1 VSDARP
7 PLSDHGCIDLPPDRR
22 YSLDR
27 EGQSPRR
34 YVVTHIVK
42 RSLLAVSALA
52 LAFGI
57 FAAGS
62 IPAAHAAAT
71 PATYQVRLVAT
82 PVDKTN
88 PSFVAPLGNLL
99 AWTGSYKGTAKMY
112 VYDLVSGQNVY
123 INPGPAGSYF
133 NPAAEDKYVTFQGH
147 TTGGYDDL
155 YLYNTE
161 TKNLQIVSSLGLDG
175 DQGDWNPR
183 IQGGRVVWEKDTADP
198 TAGSGIYLYDIA
210 SRDKHV
216 ILPGAQYR
224 DPDIWGDYVVCV
236 EDVAS
241 DAGPNASK
249 IVLYNLTTAETTVIA
264 PGDKDNEHP
273 RIDGGKVVWSSGDVW
288 TAGTAATW
296 TTTYQIRLYDLGT
309 SETTTITSDEAG
321 NLNPSIGGD
330 LVVWQTWTPSSVK
343 GYSISSDQTF
353 YVSSERGGDT
363 AREPEVDGTRVA
375 WWGSKGLYYA
385 VPSGEAAK
393 FPDVPTG
400 HHYLTA
406 IENAAAQNIMTGYG
420 DGDFGP
426 NDWLIHQQFAQMI
439 DVTMGYTVTENDLY
453 DFTDQP
459 PIVHLATTLYPYH
472 YVAVAA
478 LKGAVVTYADGT
490 YRPLY
495 RERGAEAV
503 ASAVR
508 AGGEYVTQPPD
519 DFTGTLSS
527 EDPVT
532 AGALRTAEYNGLL
545 DNIVGSDGTLA
556 SWDPSAP
563 ITRAETAQLLWNLHG
578 KVHPTT

>member
-1 VSDARP
+1 M
-7 PLSDHGCIDLPPDRR
+7 I
-22 YSLDR
+22 
-27 EGQSPRR
+27 
-34 YVVTHIVK
+34 HIVK

-62 IPAAHAAAT
+62 IPAAHAAA
-71 PATYQVRLVAT
+71 AAYQVRLVAT
-82 PVDKTN
+82 PVPNTN
-88 PSFVAPLGNLL
+88 PSFVAPLGDQL

-112 VYDLVSGQNVY
+112 LYDLVSGENAY
-123 INPGPAGSYF
+123 INPGPAGSYY
-133 NPAAEDKYVTFQGH
+133 NPAAEGKYVAFQGA
-147 TTGGYDDL
+147 TTGGYDDI

-161 TKNLQIVSSLGLDG
+161 TKNLQIISSLGLDG

-183 IQGGRVVWEKDTADP
+183 IQGARVVWEKDTADP
-198 TAGSGIYLYDIA
+198 TAGSGIYLYDIGT
-210 SRDKHV
+210 REKRV

-249 IVLYNLTTAETTVIA
+249 IILYNLTTTEITVIA

-273 RIDGGKVVWSSGDVW
+273 RIDGGKVVWSSGNIW
-288 TAGTAATW
+288 TADTASSS
-296 TTTYQIRLYDLGT
+296 TTSYQICLYDLGT
-309 SETTTITSDEAG
+309 SGTTVITSDKAG

-330 LVVWQTWTPSSVK
+330 LVAWQTWTPSSVK
-343 GYSISSDQTF
+343 GYSIASGETF
-353 YVSSERGGDT
+353 YISSERGGDT

-385 VPSGEAAK
+385 VPADEATR

-406 IENAAAQNIMTGYG
+406 IENAAAKGIMTGYG
-420 DGDFGP
+420 DGNFGP

-439 DVTMGYTVTENDLY
+439 DIAMGYTVTEEDLY
-453 DFTDQP
+453 DFADKP
-459 PIVHLATTLYPYH
+459 PIVHLTNSLYPYH

-495 RERGAEAV
+495 RERGAEAINSV
-503 ASAVR
+503 VK
-508 AGGEYVTQPPD
+508 AGGEYLTQPPD
-519 DFTGTLSS
+519 GFTATLTSQ
-527 EDPVT
+527 DAAT
-532 AGALRTAEYNGLL
+532 AEALRVAESNGLL

-556 SWDPSAP
+556 SWDPDAP
-563 ITRAETAQLLWNLHG
+563 VTRAEMAQLLWNLYT